1 MQRADEVEVVAEQ
14 LACFCFKHTF
24 VKTQRSE
31 LFYLLST
38 ELESIRN
45 RSVLRNCLNPLLK

>member
-1 MQRADEVEVVAEQ
+1 MQHADEVEVVAEK
-14 LACFCFKHTF
+14 LACFCPKHTF

-45 RSVLRNCLNPLLK
+45 RSVLRNCLNPLLE